1 MNQSMHKI
9 VLKKDPQLAP
19 LLSIVIPVYNE
30 AAKIRTDILA
40 ADRFLYDHRFSGEI
54 IVSDD
59 GSEDMTLNAAYQVR
73 EQISAPLHVL
83 SCQKHQGKGAAVRR
97 GMAFSSGLFVLFT
110 DSGHCTPYHYSIHAM
125 RLLEVG
131 SCQLAHA
138 SRFMSNSRIVIPQP
152 LIRQWIGRML
162 RRLFPV
168 LLPLPEYL
176 TDTQC
181 GFKMYN
187 GPQARK
193 LYQKLRCTGALFDL
207 EVILKARKSG
217 FRICE
222 FPIQWKADPDSRTS
236 FLSNIVKITTELISL
251 VLRFRF

>member
-1 MNQSMHKI
+1 MNQNMQKI

-40 ADRFLYDHRFSGEI
+40 ADRFLSDNRFPGEI

-59 GSEDMTLNAAYQVR
+59 GSEDTTLNAAQQVR

-83 SCQKHQGKGAAVRR
+83 SCPRHNGKGAAVRR
-97 GMAFSSGLFVLFT
+97 GMVFSSGLFVLFA
-110 DSGHCTPYHYSIHAM
+110 DSGHCTPYHYSIDAM
-125 RLLEVG
+125 CLLQGG

-138 SRFMSNSRIVIPQP
+138 SRFMSNSEIVIPQP
-152 LIRQWIGRML
+152 LIRQWIGRLL

-168 LLPLPEYL
+168 LLPLPENL

-181 GFKMYN
+181 GFKMYK
-187 GPQARK
+187 GPQARMI
-193 LYQKLRCTGALFDL
+193 YQNLRCTGALFDL
-207 EVILKARKSG
+207 EVILNARKHG
-217 FRICE
+217 CQICE

-236 FLSNIVKITTELISL
+236 FLNNIVKITTELISL
-251 VLRFRF
+251 FFRFRF